1 MSISWNP
8 RATGRDAA
16 HERRA
21 FPRFPLSIAVHMHA
35 GEVAWTART
44 VNVSA
49 SGILASASLT
59 LPPMQPVE
67 LWFRF
72 PGSARVVA
80 LAGHVARLGAPG
92 ADGEPCD
99 RVALA
104 FDRAAFADRES
115 LAAALA
121 AAFAAAVGSSNEPD
135 LLSSRPPTEIPRG
148 VSAPRGGRRNGAAPV
163 PPLSPLSPR
172 RLGHVLALKHAH
184 PRTVG

>member
-1 MSISWNP
+1 MSTSWNP
-8 RATGRDAA
+8 HAARRDAT

-21 FPRFPLSIAVHMHA
+21 FQRFPLSIAVHLQT

-49 SGILASASLT
+49 SGALASASLILAPGQT
-59 LPPMQPVE
+59 VE

-99 RVALA
+99 RMALA
-104 FDRAAFADRES
+104 FDRAAFGDRES

-121 AAFAAAVGSSNEPD
+121 RLASRANSSTDNPI
-135 LLSSRPPTEIPRG
+135 LRSPYPPTEIPHG
-148 VSAPRGGRRNGAAPV
+148 VSAPRGGRRNGAASA

-172 RLGHVLALKHAH
+172 RLGHILALKQSHS
-184 PRTVG
+184 RTSG